1 MRTVKIS
8 EIFGRI
14 EESEQKVIMLL
25 NAEFSTDEKELLKHY
40 GEIYNKEVMFVTM
53 KELLFNKDENI
64 LKLR

>member
-14 EESEQKVIMLL
+14 EETDKNIIMLL
-25 NAEFSTDEKELLKHY
+25 NAEFTDDEKELLKHY